1 MLTIGFKEIL
11 IIATLVGG
19 LVWLR
24 MFRTTMD
31 RETTKFFRKLKDP
44 NGAGGFGWKGLLI
57 AFIVG
62 MVCCCTVGLLIFRV
76 WSYYH
81 PQSGV

>member
-11 IIATLVGG
+11 VIAALIGG

-24 MFRTTMD
+24 MFRNTMD
-31 RETTKFFRKLKDP
+31 QGTAKFFKKLKGP
-44 NGAGGFGWKGLLI
+44 EGGGGFGWKGMLM
-57 AFIVG
+57 AFLVG
-62 MVCCCTVGLLIFRV
+62 MICCCLMALLIFRV

-81 PQSGV
+81 PVARG